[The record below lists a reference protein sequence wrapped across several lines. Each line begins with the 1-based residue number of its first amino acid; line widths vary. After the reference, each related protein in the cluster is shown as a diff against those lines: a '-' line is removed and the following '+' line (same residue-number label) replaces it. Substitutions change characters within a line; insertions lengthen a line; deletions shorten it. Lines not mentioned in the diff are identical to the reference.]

1 MPIFLSFFG
10 SIRSIGGDGA
20 LLDGDRAL
28 SRWRQSSLSVG
39 TKLKR
44 WLSSNRKVKFLFQY
58 LFDSVFYVLRLM
70 EQYELFVSWMFCDL
84 IKSFLICSQFAFVC
98 MFQCFKS
105 FISSVSQIY

>member
-44 WLSSNRKVKFLFQY
+44 WLSSNRKVEMESRRLVLVVFCHGANRRERVEQVLY
-58 LFDSVFYVLRLM
+58 L
-70 EQYELFVSWMFCDL
+70 
-84 IKSFLICSQFAFVC
+84 
-98 MFQCFKS
+98 
-105 FISSVSQIY
+105 